1 MDKFYSTICVCYQ
14 ITASMYWIYE
24 IQQILFIVIWAENS
38 LILQNKV
45 LLQFKDM
52 LLISTGAGLG

>member
-1 MDKFYSTICVCYQ
+1 
-14 ITASMYWIYE
+14 MYWIYE

-45 LLQFKDM
+45 LLQLKDM